1 MPKDN
6 CFKDYII
13 IHESHTRQSVRKIK
27 CRETPKM
34 LIDENGNKYKK
45 LDDVVDGVVA
55 KNSHSGLGHWTTTT
69 DYICLVD
76 SEKAIKAMKK
86 QNQDNFIYKTKV
98 LIEKHCEKLNYEQ
111 SLKIKALFD
120 ELGLT
125 A

>member
-6 CFKDYII
+6 CFKDYVI
-13 IHESHTRQSVRKIK
+13 IHTTYNRGSVKNIK
-27 CRETPKM
+27 CRETPKF

-45 LDDVVDGVVA
+45 LDAVSDGVVA
-55 KNSHSGLGHWTTTT
+55 KNSHSGLGHWTTLT
-69 DYICLVD
+69 DYICLID
-76 SEKAIKAMKK
+76 SEKAQQAIER
-86 QNQDNFIYKTKV
+86 QNQDNFIYKTKI
-98 LIEKHCEKLNYEQ
+98 LIEKHCEKLSYEQ

>member
-1 MPKDN
+1 MSKNQD
-6 CFKDYII
+6 FKDYII

-45 LDDVVDGVVA
+45 LDYVVDGVVA
-55 KNSHSGLGHWTTTT
+55 KNKTSGVGYWTTMT
-69 DYICLVD
+69 DYICLID
-76 SEKAIKAMKK
+76 SEKAQKAIEKQK
-86 QNQDNFIYKTKV
+86 QNNFIFETQR
-98 LIEKHCEKLNYEQ
+98 LIENNCRELNYEQ
-111 SLKIKALFD
+111 SLKLKALFD

>member
-6 CFKDYII
+6 CFKDYVI
-13 IHESHTRQSVRKIK
+13 IHATYNRGSVKNIK
-27 CRETPKM
+27 CRETPKF

-45 LDDVVDGVVA
+45 LDAVSDGVVA
-55 KNSHSGLGHWTTTT
+55 KNSHSGLGHWTTTI
-69 DYICLVD
+69 DYICLVG
-76 SEKAIKAMKK
+76 SEKAIKAMEK

>member
-1 MPKDN
+1 MSKAGD
-6 CFKDYII
+6 FKEFII
-13 IHESHTRQSVRKIK
+13 IHTTHIRESVKNIK
-27 CRETPKM
+27 CRETPKF

-45 LDDVVDGVVA
+45 LDAVSEGVVA
-55 KNSHSGLGHWTTTT
+55 KNSNSGLGHWTTTT

-76 SEKAIKAMKK
+76 SEKAIKAIEK
-86 QNQDNFIYKTKV
+86 QNKDNFIYKTKV
-98 LIEKHCEKLNYEQ
+98 LIEKHCGKLSYEQ